1 MLFGKKKKSEYIA
14 FMSGQVLPLE
24 NVADQVFSTKMMG
37 DGFAIEPTE
46 GKVVAPVDGE
56 IAVAF
61 PTGHAYGIVTKQ
73 GVEIL
78 LHLGIDTVELDGA
91 GFEPQVKVGDKV
103 KAGDTLALM
112 DLEAIRAAGK
122 PLTSMLIFTSGQS
135 VNLLKEGQNVSVND
149 ADLFEFQ

>member
-14 FMSGQVLPLE
+14 FMSGKVLPLE

-103 KAGDTLALM
+103 KAGDTLAFM
-112 DLEAIRAAGK
+112 DLEVIKAAGK

>member
-14 FMSGQVLPLE
+14 FMSGKVLPLE

-103 KAGDTLALM
+103 KAGDTLAFM
-112 DLEAIRAAGK
+112 DLEAIKAAGK
-122 PLTSMLIFTSGQS
+122 PLTSMLIFTSGQT

>member
-1 MLFGKKKKSEYIA
+1 
-14 FMSGQVLPLE
+14 MSGQVLPLE

-37 DGFAIEPTE
+37 DGFAIEPTD

-112 DLEAIRAAGK
+112 DLEAIKAAGK